1 MNWTEVERLA
11 LRWQE
16 TGDKRLLNELIK
28 RLQPFTEQ
36 KIRRIFLGKGLENYL
51 SLYGDEV
58 YSLSLW
64 VAWLSL
70 RGWRQSKAS
79 LAHLLSLN
87 VKGFATRLA
96 SKICLDNVSLFGPFE
111 ETPDGEALILEDVL
125 PSDEPGPE
133 EALMRREVQEALA
146 CLPER
151 HQEVL
156 RGRLQGETLAEIGA
170 RLGISRERVR
180 QIEAKALLK
189 LKKSRI
195 CHLAPKL
202 CPKTLGSRELTA
214 KGLVT
219 LPHRGGNFPTYSP
232 PERRGPGR
240 SALEIKPLLR
250 PVFPT

>member
-87 VKGFATRLA
+87 AKGFATRLA
-96 SKICLDNVSLFGPFE
+96 SKIRPDDVSLFGPLE
-111 ETPDGEALILEDVL
+111 ETLDGEALTLEDVL
-125 PSDEPGPE
+125 PSGELGPE

-156 RGRLQGETLAEIGA
+156 RRRLQGETLAEIGA

-189 LKKSRI
+189 LKNQ
-195 CHLAPKL
+195 
-202 CPKTLGSRELTA
+202 EF
-214 KGLVT
+214 VT
-219 LPHRGGNFPTYSP
+219 LHQS
-232 PERRGPGR
+232 
-240 SALEIKPLLR
+240 SALKPLGA
-250 PVFPT
+250 VG